1 MTLCKFFQQ
10 GYCKNGNNCR
20 FEHPNANSNRFSAFG
35 GGGGASNNRNTKE
48 LPFNLSKETI
58 QLDLTTEKPQWILS
72 SYGPGRDAPEQL
84 FGGFPREQSFEEVRL
99 VYEEGVLMGNPQG
112 ALSQIEGIYRD
123 ADNQIQNALQNLDG
137 AVEYIISAQN
147 KNPNRLSVVQNNTNG
162 TFAVGRQQ
170 QTNNPFGAPKPFGA
184 AAGGTPGGFGQ
195 PSAASTGGFGQP
207 STLGQTPS
215 PFGAPAFGQPAKPA
229 GGFGQPSTLGSG
241 QGAFGQPS
249 ALGGTPSAFGQPST
263 LGGTSSAFG
272 QASALGQK
280 PSPFGTPAFGQ
291 ASQPSAAAPSGF
303 GQPSAAAAPAFGQ
316 PSQPAPAFGSATPM
330 GGNSG
335 FGQPSTLGQKP
346 NPFGAPSTTNGNAF
360 GAANA
365 GPSPFGQTNN
375 ASPFAQAASTNSAP
389 NAFGQPSKLNSGFGQ
404 ASASPFG
411 QAPSAG
417 PFGAPPAQPSS
428 APEQSMDMS
437 GPPATPAAT
446 SAPFAQPS
454 AAANNNPF
462 GQPSQPASNPFGQA
476 PAASNPFGAAQP
488 AAASAPDG
496 PSPYAPG
503 ATRQHPAASS
513 YITKNPNGTL
523 NTFKGKSVSYETPKA
538 GAAETAPFPA
548 IRNFDGSVTRIWN
561 PNGPPTY
568 YSDTEAAP
576 EAYDAATRAAWEPFI
591 NTGRFQNATIPEVPP
606 LREWCTWDF

>member
-1 MTLCKFFQQ
+1 MSRWWLTWVTCKQ
-10 GYCKNGNNCR
+10 
-20 FEHPNANSNRFSAFG
+20 
-35 GGGGASNNRNTKE
+35 
-48 LPFNLSKETI
+48 
-58 QLDLTTEKPQWILS
+58 
-72 SYGPGRDAPEQL
+72 
-84 FGGFPREQSFEEVRL
+84 
-99 VYEEGVLMGNPQG
+99 
-112 ALSQIEGIYRD
+112 LSQIEGIYRD

-263 LGGTSSAFG
+263 LGGTPSAFG

-303 GQPSAAAAPAFGQ
+303 GQPPAAAAPAFGQ

-335 FGQPSTLGQKP
+335 FGQPSTLEQKP

-360 GAANA
+360 GAGNT

-446 SAPFAQPS
+446 SAPFAQPP